1 MENFNIQTAQNITI
15 KQNLAGISKR
25 MLAVILDT
33 IFLLLFYYFLIYLFE
48 KTGLLNKFSSW
59 AFFSVLMLPYF
70 LYYPLLQYWNNGQ
83 TLGKQLMKI
92 RVVKID
98 NSHPEI
104 GDFLI
109 RWILRFFEIYFIPGL
124 GIIVML
130 FNDKRQR
137 LGDIAA
143 KTTVISEDKKQKI
156 SHSIFEELDENY
168 RPVFPQVVHFKD
180 RDIELI
186 KTLMLEATQNKNLKI
201 MERITQKIQ
210 KILQIEKPQEMS
222 FNEFVETI
230 IKDYNYYTGQ

>member
-15 KQNLAGISKR
+15 QQNLAGISKR
-25 MLAVILDT
+25 ILAVVLDM
-33 IFLLLFYYFLIYLFE
+33 IFLFLFYYFLFFLFE
-48 KTGLLNKFSSW
+48 KTGLLDKVSSW

-109 RWILRFFEIYFIPGL
+109 RWVLRLFEVNFIPGL
-124 GIIVML
+124 AIIVML

-143 KTTVISEDKKQKI
+143 KTTVISEDKKQQI
-156 SHSIFEELDENY
+156 SHSIFEELDEDY
-168 RPVFPQVVHFKD
+168 RPVFSQVVRFND

-186 KTLMLEATQNKNLKI
+186 KNLMLEAQETGNNKTLKKI
-201 MERITQKIQ
+201 SKKIQ
-210 KILQIEKPQEMS
+210 SLLNIEQPEEMTSLQFIKTIL
-222 FNEFVETI
+222 
-230 IKDYNYYTGQ
+230 KDYNYYSIK

>member
-1 MENFNIQTAQNITI
+1 MENFSIQTAQNITI
-15 KQNLAGISKR
+15 QQNLAGITKR
-25 MLAVILDT
+25 MLAVFLDM
-33 IFLLLFYYFLIYLFE
+33 IFLSLFYYFLIYLFE
-48 KTGLLNKFSSW
+48 KTGLLDKFSSW

-109 RWILRFFEIYFIPGL
+109 RWVLRLFEVNIIPGL
-124 GIIVML
+124 AIIVML

-143 KTTVISEDKKQKI
+143 KTTVISEDQKQKI
-156 SHSIFEELDENY
+156 SYSIFEELEEDY
-168 RPVFPQVVHFKD
+168 HPVFSQVIRFED

-186 KTLMLEATQNKNLKI
+186 KTLMLEAQKNHNEETLKKI
-201 MERITQKIQ
+201 SKKIQ
-210 KILQIEKPQEMS
+210 SILEIEQPEGMS
-222 FNEFVETI
+222 STQFIKTI
-230 IKDYNYYTGQ
+230 IKDYNYYSGK